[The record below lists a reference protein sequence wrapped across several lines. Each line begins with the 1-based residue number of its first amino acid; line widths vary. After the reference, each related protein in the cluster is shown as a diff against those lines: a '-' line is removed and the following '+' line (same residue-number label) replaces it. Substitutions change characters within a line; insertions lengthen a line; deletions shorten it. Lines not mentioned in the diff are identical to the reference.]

1 MKKFLLLAVA
11 LFTGHLCMA
20 DKQQKADAE
29 TAKFLYDIEY
39 ARTAG
44 DGMCQ
49 VKVWSYSK
57 TTRIASAPCRKNA
70 VHGVIFKG
78 YATGDGSSTSQ
89 RPLVKEAAALQ
100 RHAEFFEEFFSDGGA
115 YRQFVSAV
123 TDGSMEVKRIGE
135 RKQYKVGVVVTV
147 SKDQLRKY
155 LEENGVI
162 RSLGS
167 GF

>member
-1 MKKFLLLAVA
+1 MKKFIFLVLAVVSMQVC
-11 LFTGHLCMA
+11 LA
-20 DKQQKADAE
+20 DKQKKADAE
-29 TAKFLYDIEY
+29 TAKFRYDIEY
-39 ARTAG
+39 ARPSG

-57 TTRIASAPCRKNA
+57 KSRIAAEQCRKNA
-70 VHGVIFKG
+70 VHGIIFKS
-78 YATGDGSSTSQ
+78 YTTGDGRAASQ
-89 RPLVKEAAALQ
+89 RPLVKDPSVQESK
-100 RHAEFFEEFFSDGGA
+100 AEFFEDFFRDGGS

-123 TDGSMEVKRIGE
+123 TDGSQEIVKVG
-135 RKQYKVGVVVTV
+135 KQYKVGVVVTV

-155 LEENGVI
+155 LESEGII

>member
-1 MKKFLLLAVA
+1 MKKILLLVLA
-11 LFTGHLCMA
+11 LAMTQLCLA
-20 DKQQKADAE
+20 NKQKKADAE
-29 TAKFLYDIEY
+29 TDKFRYDLEY
-39 ARTAG
+39 ARPSG

-57 TTRIASAPCRKNA
+57 KSRIAAEQCRKNA
-70 VHGVIFKG
+70 VHGIIFKS
-78 YATGDGSSTSQ
+78 YSTGDGTTASQ
-89 RPLVKEAAALQ
+89 RPLVKDPSVQQEKAD
-100 RHAEFFEEFFSDGGA
+100 FFEEFFSDGGP

-123 TDGSMEVKRIGE
+123 TDGSQEIVKVG
-135 RKQYKVGVVVTV
+135 KQYKVGVVVTV

-155 LEENGVI
+155 LESQGIV

>member
-1 MKKFLLLAVA
+1 MKKILFLLLALA
-11 LFTGHLCMA
+11 MTQLCLA

-29 TAKFLYDIEY
+29 TDKFRYDIEY
-39 ARTAG
+39 ARPAG

-57 TTRIASAPCRKNA
+57 KPRIAAEQCRKNA
-70 VHGVIFKG
+70 VHGIIFKS
-78 YATGDGSSTSQ
+78 YSTGDGTTASQ
-89 RPLVKEAAALQ
+89 RPLVKDPAVQTEKAA
-100 RHAEFFEEFFSDGGA
+100 FFEEFFLDGGP

-123 TDGSMEVKRIGE
+123 TDGSQEVVKLK
-135 RKQYKVGVVVTV
+135 KQYKVGVVVTV

-155 LEENGVI
+155 LEKQGVI
-162 RSLGS
+162 RSLGA

>member
-1 MKKFLLLAVA
+1 MKKLLLLAAA
-11 LFTGHLCMA
+11 LLVGHICLA

-29 TAKFLYDIEY
+29 TAKFRYDIEY
-39 ARTAG
+39 ARSAG

-57 TTRIASAPCRKNA
+57 KTRIASEQCRKNA

-78 YATGDGSSTSQ
+78 YATGDGSATSQ
-89 RPLVKEAAALQ
+89 RPLVRSGAAMQ
-100 RHAEFFEEFFSDGGA
+100 EHAAFFDEFFQDGGP

-123 TDGSMEVKRIGE
+123 TDGSMEVRRIGE
-135 RKQYKVGVVVTV
+135 KKQYKVGVVVTV

-155 LEENGVI
+155 LEENGII

>member
-1 MKKFLLLAVA
+1 MSLVCF
-11 LFTGHLCMA
+11 A

-29 TAKFLYDIEY
+29 TDKFRYDIEY
-39 ARTAG
+39 ARPAG

-57 TTRIASAPCRKNA
+57 KSRIAAEQCRKNA
-70 VHGVIFKG
+70 VHGIIFKG
-78 YATGDGSSTSQ
+78 YAATDGTSVSQ
-89 RPLVKEAAALQ
+89 RPLVKDPNIQNEKAD
-100 RHAEFFEEFFSDGGA
+100 FFEAFFLDDGP
-115 YRQFVSAV
+115 YRQYVSAV
-123 TDGSMEVKRIGE
+123 TDGSEEIMKVG
-135 RKQYKVGVVVTV
+135 KQYKVGVVVTI

-155 LEENGVI
+155 LESQGVV